1 VPSPYEILEVH
12 SRASDAVIRAAYRCL
27 VQRCHPDRN
36 PGDPAAAE
44 RMSLINR
51 AYALLA
57 DPRTRARFDQ
67 KAGIAR
73 IEKRDPAR
81 TLAPARPLSGTES
94 APMRPFVFRK
104 FA

>member
-1 VPSPYEILEVH
+1 MPSPYEVLEVH
-12 SRASDAVIRAAYRCL
+12 PRASDAVIRAAYRAL

-36 PGDPAAAE
+36 PGDAAAGE
-44 RMSLINR
+44 RLSLINR

>member
-1 VPSPYEILEVH
+1 MRTPYAVLQVDPS
-12 SRASDAVIRAAYRCL
+12 ASDEVIRAAYRCL

-36 PGDPAAAE
+36 PDDSMAKE

-57 DPRTRARFDQ
+57 DPLRRARYDRQ
-67 KAGIAR
+67 AGLAGFER
-73 IEKRDPAR
+73 RGTGR
-81 TLAPARPLSGTES
+81 TLAPARRISGAATT
-94 APMRPFVFRK
+94 RPFVFRK

>member
-1 VPSPYEILEVH
+1 MPSPYEVLEVH
-12 SRASDAVIRAAYRCL
+12 PRASDAVIRAAYRCL

-36 PGDPAAAE
+36 PGDPAAGE

-57 DPRTRARFDQ
+57 DPLQRARYDRQ
-67 KAGIAR
+67 AGIAELDR
-73 IEKRDPAR
+73 RGSGR
-81 TLAPARPLSGTES
+81 TLAPARRLTGAAT
-94 APMRPFVFRK
+94 MRPFVFRK